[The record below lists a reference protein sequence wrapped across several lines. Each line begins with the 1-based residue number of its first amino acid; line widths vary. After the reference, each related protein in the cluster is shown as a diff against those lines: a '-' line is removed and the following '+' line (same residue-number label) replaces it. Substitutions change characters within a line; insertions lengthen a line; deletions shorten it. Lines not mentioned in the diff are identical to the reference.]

1 MSNNFNIDEKL
12 LLQQYRQAKDTEIKR
27 LLTQYG
33 SSLSQVREMYPQ
45 LQTAIKQRQL
55 MATFPTQSLFF
66 TATEAQD
73 LGLPIQDG
81 WMLKMTPIKG
91 GEGYTSSLITP
102 GEWEITED
110 DLYISPEG
118 KEFTRADMEA
128 LLSMPTG
135 GLTAKHRGLQG
146 NGVLPASS

>member
-1 MSNNFNIDEKL
+1 MSSSFNIDEL
-12 LLQQYRQAKDTEIKR
+12 LLEQLRKAKDI
-27 LLTQYG
+27 
-33 SSLSQVREMYPQ
+33 
-45 LQTAIKQRQL
+45 AIEQRRITTTL
-55 MATFPTQSLFF
+55 PMQSLFF
-66 TATEAQD
+66 SATEAQD
-73 LGLPIQDG
+73 LGLPLQKG
-81 WMLKMTPIKG
+81 WMLKITPIEG